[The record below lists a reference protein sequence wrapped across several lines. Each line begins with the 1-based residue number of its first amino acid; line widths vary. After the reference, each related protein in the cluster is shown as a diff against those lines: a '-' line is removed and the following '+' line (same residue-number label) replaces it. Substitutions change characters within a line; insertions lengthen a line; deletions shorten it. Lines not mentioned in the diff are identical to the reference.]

1 MKIHLK
7 KNLPSALTLILS
19 GFVISTRAAFYSTLY
34 DFDVITS
41 HNRDSIGKLKHRFE
55 TKNSN
60 CSSEGVVSSFPRDC
74 NGKHQGIVK
83 LKNNKEFIG
92 ECFKL
97 QDETSCQL
105 ELVAASPSMANA
117 SKFYRTFSD
126 KIVKQQGS
134 IEHEENPENELI
146 YLKSPTE
153 IHSKTQQGST
163 ASFPESTST
172 NLHQLKRMR
181 PSSASRGSFFGD
193 AIEHST
199 EVSSI
204 IETNRDPQSNEEG
217 IGFSPL
223 HVPRDAER
231 RNLEYSVGLGNY
243 LQQILTSHHLFRD
256 YNGLA
261 SLQNTASSYDENLNN
276 QAVSILQSKI
286 SYPKPPYAQ
295 EIHHEGAHSVA
306 SLPTMAANFPL
317 KESDLILASGKNSSK
332 CRSAKQLVDGVLNA
346 VSRSSSKWKGEEK
359 QVKTAPE
366 SAKESLY
373 MDGTALR

>member
-146 YLKSPTE
+146 YLNSPTE

-163 ASFPESTST
+163 AS
-172 NLHQLKRMR
+172 
-181 PSSASRGSFFGD
+181 
-193 AIEHST
+193 
-199 EVSSI
+199 
-204 IETNRDPQSNEEG
+204 
-217 IGFSPL
+217 
-223 HVPRDAER
+223 
-231 RNLEYSVGLGNY
+231 
-243 LQQILTSHHLFRD
+243 
-256 YNGLA
+256 
-261 SLQNTASSYDENLNN
+261 
-276 QAVSILQSKI
+276 
-286 SYPKPPYAQ
+286 
-295 EIHHEGAHSVA
+295 
-306 SLPTMAANFPL
+306 
-317 KESDLILASGKNSSK
+317 
-332 CRSAKQLVDGVLNA
+332 
-346 VSRSSSKWKGEEK
+346 
-359 QVKTAPE
+359 
-366 SAKESLY
+366 
-373 MDGTALR
+373 